1 MKVVTGDK
9 FNTSFGMLIVHNEQ
23 DEVFAVGDSIKY
35 DGTEHR
41 VKAIIPPTKPDGK
54 WALQIG

>member
-9 FNTSFGMLIVHNEQ
+9 FNTSFGMLIVYNEQ
-23 DEVFAVGDSIKY
+23 NETFSVGDAVEF
-35 DGTEHR
+35 DGKEHC

-54 WALQIG
+54 WALRIA